1 LQAVV
6 FSLLLNY
13 QISWFGREPR
23 KMNYKSCF
31 VYNYDFSNPLI
42 DLTIGNSQDPKFLN
56 IYISKIELTI
66 GKTQVDPKYLQ
77 NSLFK

>member
-1 LQAVV
+1 
-6 FSLLLNY
+6 
-13 QISWFGREPR
+13 
-23 KMNYKSCF
+23 MNYKSCF